1 MNYQPI
7 CKDAIEAVKITG
19 EFIRKEYYT
28 CSSHHIEYKGLNNL
42 VSYVDK
48 TAEKQLVDALY
59 KILPEAGFIAEE
71 ETNSTV
77 GEEYNWIIDPLDG
90 TTNFIHGVPM
100 FAISVALVK
109 NKKPVIGIV
118 YEIVRD
124 ECFYA
129 TIDGKAYCNEK
140 EINVSECNVLNQTL
154 LATGFPYCDF
164 EKMEQYIELLKHL
177 MKNCHGLRRM
187 GSAAIDLVYVACGRF
202 DSFFEYNLNSWD
214 VAGGALI
221 VERAGGKVSDF
232 SGTDNYVFGREI
244 LATNGHIHNDIL
256 TICKQY
262 F

>member
-1 MNYQPI
+1 
-7 CKDAIEAVKITG
+7 
-19 EFIRKEYYT
+19 
-28 CSSHHIEYKGLNNL
+28 
-42 VSYVDK
+42 
-48 TAEKQLVDALY
+48 
-59 KILPEAGFIAEE
+59 
-71 ETNSTV
+71 
-77 GEEYNWIIDPLDG
+77 
-90 TTNFIHGVPM
+90 
-100 FAISVALVK
+100 
-109 NKKPVIGIV
+109 
-118 YEIVRD
+118 
-124 ECFYA
+124 
-129 TIDGKAYCNEK
+129 
-140 EINVSECNVLNQTL
+140 
-154 LATGFPYCDF
+154 
-164 EKMEQYIELLKHL
+164 MEQYIELLKHL

>member
-28 CSSHHIEYKGLNNL
+28 FSSHHIEYKGLNNL

-109 NKKPVIGIV
+109 NK
-118 YEIVRD
+118 
-124 ECFYA
+124 
-129 TIDGKAYCNEK
+129 N
-140 EINVSECNVLNQTL
+140 
-154 LATGFPYCDF
+154 
-164 EKMEQYIELLKHL
+164 
-177 MKNCHGLRRM
+177 
-187 GSAAIDLVYVACGRF
+187 
-202 DSFFEYNLNSWD
+202 
-214 VAGGALI
+214 
-221 VERAGGKVSDF
+221 
-232 SGTDNYVFGREI
+232 
-244 LATNGHIHNDIL
+244 
-256 TICKQY
+256 
-262 F
+262 